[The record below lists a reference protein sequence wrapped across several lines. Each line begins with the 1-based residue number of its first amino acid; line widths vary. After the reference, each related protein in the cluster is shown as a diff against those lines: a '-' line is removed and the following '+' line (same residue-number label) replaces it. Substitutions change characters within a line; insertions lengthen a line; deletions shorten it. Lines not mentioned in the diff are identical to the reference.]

1 MEVSL
6 VKIGNSQ
13 GMIIPKRILKKLGAV
28 KRFSILEKDGSLLFT
43 PVEEHKPRENWEKLF
58 DAAFEYGYVPEHDM
72 FENIHNEFDSSE
84 WTW

>member
-28 KRFSILEKDGSLLFT
+28 KRFNILEKDGSLLFT
-43 PVEEHKPRENWEKLF
+43 PVEEHNPRENWEKLF
-58 DAAFEYGYVPEHDM
+58 AVAYENGYLPDHDM
-72 FENIHNEFDSSE
+72 FENTQNEFDRSE